1 MDFLWVLLSTL
12 IYTSELILCS
22 IIWSVV
28 CYMAHVIFIHLRN
41 LCKMSIFCA
50 FSGSNFALKG
60 NDKIRIIF
68 AVAIVNFEVVGFAP
82 KQKYTGWTVSMK

>member
-1 MDFLWVLLSTL
+1 
-12 IYTSELILCS
+12 
-22 IIWSVV
+22 
-28 CYMAHVIFIHLRN
+28 MAHVIFIHLRN